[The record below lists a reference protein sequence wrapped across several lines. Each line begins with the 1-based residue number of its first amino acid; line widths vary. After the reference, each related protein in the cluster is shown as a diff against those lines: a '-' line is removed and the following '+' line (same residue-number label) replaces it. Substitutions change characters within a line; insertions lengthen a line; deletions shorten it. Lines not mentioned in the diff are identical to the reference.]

1 MVGQAQAA
9 QMVCRF
15 SEGDASMGD
24 LLGGKGS
31 NLCEMTRLGLPVPP
45 GFVITTQVCRDY
57 LAGDYTLPDGLAG
70 TIRERIAELEQAIG
84 HEFGSSTNPLLV
96 SVRSGARISM
106 PGMMDTILN
115 LGIND
120 KIVEGLG
127 AMMGDRRPAWDAY
140 RRFIQIYAEVVQEV
154 AAEPFEEC
162 LAEHKARAGVE
173 LDYELSAVQLQAVTR
188 DFKAMARESAGSAPP
203 EDPWEQ
209 LMGAVDAVFRS
220 WNNPRAIVYR
230 NQYGIDHDMGTA
242 VTIMGMVY
250 GNLGPTSGTGV
261 LFTRNP
267 SNGQREMYG
276 EFLSNAQGEDVVAG
290 VRTPEPLASLAKV
303 MPERSEELLT
313 LAGDL
318 ERHYRDVQDVEF
330 TIEQGRLYL
339 LQTRNAK
346 RTPLSSVKT
355 AVDMVHEGMID
366 REQALQRVDPEEITQ
381 LLVPQFASDLSEEEL
396 RERLL
401 ATGAGASPGAAS
413 GRVCFDADTAV
424 DLARRGERVLL
435 VRPETKPDD
444 IHGIIAAAGV
454 VTSRG
459 GVTSHA
465 AVVTRGL
472 GKPCIVGCESLQ
484 VDLELLEMSGNGQT
498 VKAGERVSIDGTLGN
513 VYSGELATVNPRLE
527 DLPEASELL
536 SWADEARRLGVMAN
550 ADTPADARQA
560 IVMGAEGIGL
570 CRTEHM
576 FLDPNRLPAVRQML
590 LNSEAA
596 EEWRREQEALDSR
609 FRGNDELAGRRVD
622 PLANPFMNPEAAD
635 IPAEVVDFY
644 QALERVKLLQ
654 TNDFR
659 GILRAMSRRPV
670 IIRLLDA
677 PLHEFLPPYD
687 ELLTELATLRAQHE
701 MGGGRPHPDHLP
713 EGERILA
720 EKEAFLHQV
729 DSLRE
734 SNPMLGH
741 RGCRLGLSFPEIYR
755 MQVEAII
762 TAGAQLVSEGIE
774 VHPEVMVPLTVDVEE
789 MRRLRA
795 DLTRVASEVQERMGV
810 EVHYKFGT
818 MVETPRAALTAGA
831 VAEESEFFSFGTNDL
846 TQMTYGFSRD
856 DAEGKFLRS
865 YVNEGVLPADPF
877 QSIDRDGVGE
887 LVRLAVQAGRRVR
900 PELEIGICGE
910 HGGDPASVAFC
921 HEAGLDYVSCSPFR
935 VPVARLAAAQAALE
949 G

>member
-1 MVGQAQAA
+1 MVVQAQTA
-9 QMVCRF
+9 QMVYRF
-15 SEGDASMGD
+15 SEGDASMAE

-57 LAGDYTLPDGLAG
+57 LAGDYTLPEGLAA
-70 TIRERIAELEQAIG
+70 TVRERITELEESIG
-84 HEFGSSTNPLLV
+84 HEFGSTTNPLLV

-120 KIVEGLG
+120 DIVEGLG
-127 AMMGDRRPAWDAY
+127 EMMGDRRPAWDAY

-154 AAEPFEEC
+154 APEPFEEC
-162 LAEHKARAGVE
+162 LAEHKARAGVV
-173 LDYELSAVQLQAVTR
+173 LDYQLTEDQLQAVTR
-188 DFKAMARESAGSAPP
+188 DFKAIAREHAGAPP
-203 EDPWEQ
+203 PDDPWEQ
-209 LMGAVDAVFRS
+209 LFGAVEAVFRS
-220 WNNPRAIVYR
+220 WNNPRATVYR
-230 NQYGIDHDMGTA
+230 NQYGIDHNMGTA

-261 LFTRNP
+261 LFTRDP
-267 SNGQREMYG
+267 STGRREVYG
-276 EFLSNAQGEDVVAG
+276 EFLTNAQGEDVVAG
-290 VRTPEPLASLAKV
+290 VRTPEPLSALANA
-303 MPERSEELLT
+303 MPERSEELLS
-313 LAGDL
+313 LASNL

-330 TIEQGRLYL
+330 TIEEGHLYL

-366 REQALQRVDPEEITQ
+366 REQALKRVDPEEITQ
-381 LLVPQFASDLSEEEL
+381 LLVPQFAANLAEEKLE
-396 RERLL
+396 ERLL
-401 ATGAGASPGAAS
+401 TTGAGASPGAAS
-413 GRVCFDADTAV
+413 GRVCFDADVAE
-424 DLARRGERVLL
+424 DLARRGEQVIL

-444 IHGIIAAAGV
+444 IHGIIASSGV

-472 GKPCIVGCESLQ
+472 GKPCIVGCEGMQ
-484 VDLELLEMSGNGQT
+484 VDLELREMSGNGLT
-498 VKAGERVSIDGTLGN
+498 LREGDRVSIDGALGR
-513 VYSGELATVNPRLE
+513 VYTGELATVNPRLE
-527 DLPEASELL
+527 DLPEARELL
-536 SWADEARRLGVMAN
+536 GWADETRRLGVMAN

-560 IVMGAEGIGL
+560 ILMGAEGIGL

-596 EEWRREQEALDSR
+596 EEWRRKHE
-609 FRGNDELAGRRVD
+609 GCTID
-622 PLANPFMNPEAAD
+622 PLANPFMNPEVSD
-635 IPAEVVDFY
+635 IPTAVVDFY
-644 QALERVKLLQ
+644 QALERVKRLQ
-654 TNDFR
+654 TDDFR
-659 GILRAMSRRPV
+659 GILRVMSRKPV

-687 ELLTELATLRAQHE
+687 ELLIELATLRAT
-701 MGGGRPHPDHLP
+701 GADADLVS
-713 EGERILA
+713 
-720 EKEAFLHQV
+720 EKEAFLHRV

-734 SNPMLGH
+734 TNPMLGH

-762 TAGAQLVSEGIE
+762 TAGGQLVSEGIE
-774 VHPEVMVPLTVDVEE
+774 VHPEIMIPLTVDVEE
-789 MRRLRA
+789 MRRLRT
-795 DLTRVASEVQERMGV
+795 DLTRVAAEVQQRMDV
-810 EVHYKFGT
+810 EVPYKFGT

-856 DAEGKFLRS
+856 DAEGKFLRN
-865 YVNEGVLPADPF
+865 YINEGVLPVDPF
-877 QSIDRDGVGE
+877 ESIDRDGVGE
-887 LVRLAVQAGRRVR
+887 LVRLAVKAGRKVR
-900 PELEIGICGE
+900 PDLEIGICGE
-910 HGGDPASVAFC
+910 HGGDPKSVAFC
-921 HEAGLDYVSCSPFR
+921 HEAELDYVSCSPFR
-935 VPVARLAAAQAALE
+935 VPVARLAAAQAALQDS
-949 G
+949 

>member
-1 MVGQAQAA
+1 MVVQAQAA
-9 QMVCRF
+9 QMVYRF

-57 LAGDYTLPDGLAG
+57 LAGDYTLPEGLAG
-70 TIRERIAELEQAIG
+70 TIRERIAELEQSIG
-84 HEFGSSTNPLLV
+84 HLFGSPANPLLV

-120 KIVEGLG
+120 DIVEGLG
-127 AMMGDRRPAWDAY
+127 TMMGDRRPAWDAY

-154 AAEPFEEC
+154 PPEPFEEC
-162 LAEHKARAGVE
+162 LSAHKERAGVQ
-173 LDYELSAVQLQAVTR
+173 LDYELTAEQLQAVTR
-188 DFKAMARESAGSAPP
+188 EFKDIARQHAGSAPP
-203 EDPWEQ
+203 DDPWEQ
-209 LMGAVDAVFRS
+209 LFGAVEAVFRS

-230 NQYGIDHDMGTA
+230 NHNGIDHDMGTA

-261 LFTRNP
+261 LFTRDP
-267 SNGQREMYG
+267 STGRREVYG

-290 VRTPEPLASLAKV
+290 VRTPEPLSALAKA
-303 MPERSEELLT
+303 MPERSEELLG
-313 LAGDL
+313 LASNL
-318 ERHYRDVQDVEF
+318 EKHYRDVQDVEF

-346 RTPLSSVKT
+346 RTPLSAVRT
-355 AVDMVHEGMID
+355 AVDMVREGMID
-366 REQALQRVDPEEITQ
+366 REQALKRVDPEEITQ
-381 LLVPQFASDLSEEEL
+381 LLVPQFAADLSPEEL
-396 RERLL
+396 GERLL
-401 ATGAGASPGAAS
+401 TTGAGASPGAAS
-413 GRVCFDADTAV
+413 GRVCFDADVAE
-424 DLARRGERVLL
+424 DLARRGEQVIL

-444 IHGIIAAAGV
+444 IHGIIASAGV

-472 GKPCIVGCESLQ
+472 GKPCIVGCEGML
-484 VDLELLEMSGNGQT
+484 VDVELKEMTGNGHL
-498 VKAGERVSIDGTLGN
+498 VKEGDRVSMDGTLGQ
-513 VYSGELATVNPRLE
+513 VYVGELATVNPRLE

-536 SWADEARRLGVMAN
+536 GWADETRRLGVMAN

-596 EEWRREQEALDSR
+596 EEWRREHEGSHI
-609 FRGNDELAGRRVD
+609 D
-622 PLANPFMNPEAAD
+622 PLANPFMNPEVAD
-635 IPAEVVDFY
+635 IPAAVVDFY
-644 QALERVKLLQ
+644 QALDRVKLLQ

-659 GILRAMSRRPV
+659 GILRVMSRRPV

-687 ELLTELATLRAQHE
+687 ELLTELATLRAS
-701 MGGGRPHPDHLP
+701 GADRDVV
-713 EGERILA
+713 A
-720 EKEAFLHQV
+720 EKEAFLQRV

-734 SNPMLGH
+734 TNPMLGH
-741 RGCRLGLSFPEIYR
+741 RGCRLGLSFPAIYR

-762 TAGAQLVSEGIE
+762 TAGAQLVSEGLE
-774 VHPEVMVPLTVDVEE
+774 VHPEIMIPLTVDVEE

-795 DLTRVASEVQERMGV
+795 DLTRVAAEVQERLGT

-856 DAEGKFLRS
+856 DAEGKFLRN
-865 YVNEGVLPADPF
+865 YINEGVLPVDPF
-877 QSIDRDGVGE
+877 ESIDRDGVGE

-900 PELEIGICGE
+900 PDLEIGICGE
-910 HGGDPASVAFC
+910 HGGDPSSVAFC

-935 VPVARLAAAQAALE
+935 VPVARLAAAQAALNDS
-949 G
+949 

>member
-1 MVGQAQAA
+1 MVY
-9 QMVCRF
+9 RF

-57 LAGDYTLPDGLAG
+57 LAGGYTLPEGLAG
-70 TIRERIAELEQAIG
+70 TIRERIAELEESIG
-84 HEFGSSTNPLLV
+84 HRFGSSANPLLV

-120 KIVEGLG
+120 EIVEGLG

-154 AAEPFEEC
+154 APESFEEC
-162 LAEHKARAGVE
+162 LAGHKASAGVE
-173 LDYELSAVQLQAVTR
+173 LDYQLSAAQLQAVVR
-188 DFKAMARESAGSAPP
+188 DFKDIARESAGAPP
-203 EDPWEQ
+203 DDPWEQ
-209 LMGAVDAVFRS
+209 LFGAVEAVLRS

-267 SNGQREMYG
+267 SNGRREMYG

-290 VRTPEPLASLAKV
+290 VRTPEPLSALAGA
-303 MPERSEELLT
+303 MPERSEELLR
-313 LAGDL
+313 LASNL
-318 ERHYRDVQDVEF
+318 EKHYRDVQDVEF

-346 RTPLSSVKT
+346 RTPLSAVKT
-355 AVDMVHEGMID
+355 AVDMVREGMID
-366 REQALQRVDPEEITQ
+366 REQALKRVDPEEIMQ
-381 LLVPQFASDLSEEEL
+381 LLVPQFAADLSQDAL
-396 RERLL
+396 AERLL
-401 ATGAGASPGAAS
+401 TTGAGASPGAAS
-413 GRVCFDADTAV
+413 GRVCFDADIAE
-424 DLARRGERVLL
+424 DLVRRGEQVIL

-472 GKPCIVGCESLQ
+472 GKPCIVGCEGMQ
-484 VDLELLEMSGNGQT
+484 VDLELKEMSGNGHT
-498 VKAGERVSIDGTLGN
+498 LREGDRVSMDGTLGQ
-513 VYSGELATVNPRLE
+513 VYVGELSTVNPSLE
-527 DLPEASELL
+527 DLPEANVLL
-536 SWADEARRLGVMAN
+536 GWADDTRRLGVMAN

-596 EEWRREQEALDSR
+596 EEWRREHEDHHI
-609 FRGNDELAGRRVD
+609 D
-622 PLANPFMNPEAAD
+622 PLANPFMNPDVAD
-635 IPAEVVDFY
+635 IPSAVIQFY
-644 QALERVKLLQ
+644 QALDRVKLLQ

-659 GILRAMSRRPV
+659 GILRVMSRKPV

-677 PLHEFLPPYD
+677 PLHEFLPPYE
-687 ELLTELATLRAQHE
+687 ELLIELATLRAT
-701 MGGGRPHPDHLP
+701 GAPADT
-713 EGERILA
+713 LA
-720 EKEAFLHQV
+720 EKEAFLQRV

-734 SNPMLGH
+734 TNPMLGH
-741 RGCRLGLSFPEIYR
+741 RGCRLGLSFPAIYR

-762 TAGAQLVSEGIE
+762 TAGAQLVSEGLE
-774 VHPEVMVPLTVDVEE
+774 VHPEIMVPLTVDVEE

-795 DLTRVASEVQERMGV
+795 DLTRVAAEVQERLGV
-810 EVHYKFGT
+810 EVRYKFGT

-856 DAEGKFLRS
+856 DAEGKFLRN
-865 YVNEGVLPADPF
+865 YINEGVLPADPF
-877 QSIDRDGVGE
+877 ASIDRDGVGE
-887 LVRLAVQAGRRVR
+887 LVRIAVQAGRKVR
-900 PELEIGICGE
+900 PDLEIGICGE
-910 HGGDPASVAFC
+910 HGGDPKSVAFC
-921 HEAGLDYVSCSPFR
+921 HEVGLDYVSCSPFR
-935 VPVARLAAAQAALE
+935 VPVARLAAAQAALSD
-949 G
+949 

>member
-1 MVGQAQAA
+1 MVVEARTA
-9 QMVCRF
+9 QMVYRF

-57 LAGDYTLPDGLAG
+57 LAGDYTLPEGLAS
-70 TIRERIAELEQAIG
+70 TVRERIGELEKAIG
-84 HEFGSSTNPLLV
+84 HDFGSATNPLLV

-120 KIVEGLG
+120 DIVEGLG
-127 AMMGDRRPAWDAY
+127 AMMGSRRPAWDAY
-140 RRFIQIYAEVVQEV
+140 RRFVQIYAEVVQEV
-154 AAEPFEEC
+154 APEPFEEC
-162 LAEHKARAGVE
+162 LAEHKARAGVT
-173 LDYELSAVQLQAVTR
+173 LDYELTAEQLQAVTA
-188 DFKAMARESAGSAPP
+188 DFKEIARESAGSSPP
-203 EDPWEQ
+203 DDPWEQ
-209 LMGAVDAVFRS
+209 LMGAVEAVFRS
-220 WNNPRAIVYR
+220 WNNPRATVYR

-261 LFTRNP
+261 LFTRDP
-267 SNGQREMYG
+267 STGRREVYG
-276 EFLSNAQGEDVVAG
+276 EFLTNAQGEDVVAG
-290 VRTPEPLASLAKV
+290 VRTPEPLSALAGV
-303 MPERSEELLT
+303 MPERSKELLT
-313 LAGDL
+313 LASNL
-318 ERHYRDVQDVEF
+318 EKHYRDVQDVEF
-330 TIEQGRLYL
+330 TIEQDRLYL

-346 RTPLSSVKT
+346 RTPLSAVKT
-355 AVDMVHEGMID
+355 AVDMVREGMIS
-366 REQALQRVDPEEITQ
+366 REEALRRVDPEEITQ
-381 LLVPQFASDLSEEEL
+381 LLVPQFAADLSPEEL
-396 RERLL
+396 DERLL

-413 GRVCFDADTAV
+413 GRVCFDADVAE
-424 DLARRGERVLL
+424 DLARRGEQVIL

-444 IHGIIAAAGV
+444 IHGIIASAGV

-472 GKPCIVGCESLQ
+472 GKPCIVGCEGMQ
-484 VDLELLEMSGNGQT
+484 VDMELKEMSGNGLT
-498 VKAGERVSIDGTLGN
+498 LRDGDRVSMDGALGR
-513 VYSGELATVNPRLE
+513 VYTGELATVNPRLE
-527 DLPEASELL
+527 DLPEARELL
-536 SWADEARRLGVMAN
+536 GWADATRRLGVMAN

-560 IVMGAEGIGL
+560 LVMGAEGIGL

-576 FLDPNRLPAVRQML
+576 FLDPIRLPAVRQML

-596 EEWRREQEALDSR
+596 EEWRRENGDR
-609 FRGNDELAGRRVD
+609 HVD
-622 PLANPFMNPEAAD
+622 PLANPFMNPEVSD

-644 QALERVKLLQ
+644 QALDRVKLLQ

-659 GILRAMSRRPV
+659 GILRVMSRRPV

-687 ELLTELATLRAQHE
+687 ELVVELATLRARHE
-701 MGGGRPHPDHLP
+701 MAGELPHHNSLQEV
-713 EGERILA
+713 EGIIA
-720 EKEAFLHQV
+720 EKEGFLHRV
-729 DSLRE
+729 ESLRE
-734 SNPMLGH
+734 TNPMLGH

-762 TAGAQLVSEGIE
+762 TAGAQLVSEGVE
-774 VHPEVMVPLTVDVEE
+774 VHPEIMIPLTVDVEE

-795 DLTRVASEVQERMGV
+795 DLTRVAAEVQERMGV

-818 MVETPRAALTAGA
+818 MVETPRAALTAGP

-856 DAEGKFLRS
+856 DAEGKFLRN
-865 YVNEGVLPADPF
+865 YINEGVLPTDPF
-877 QSIDRDGVGE
+877 ASIDRDGVGE
-887 LVRLAVQAGRRVR
+887 LVRMAVKAGRRVR
-900 PELEIGICGE
+900 PDLEIGICGE

-921 HEAGLDYVSCSPFR
+921 HEAELDYVSCSPFR
-935 VPVARLAAAQAALE
+935 VPVARLAAAQAAL
-949 G
+949 GDG

>member
-1 MVGQAQAA
+1 MVGQDQAT
-9 QMVCRF
+9 QMVYRF

-57 LAGDYTLPDGLAG
+57 LAGDYTLPEGLAN
-70 TIRERIAELEQAIG
+70 TIRERIAELERSIG
-84 HEFGSSTNPLLV
+84 HEFGSTSNPLLV

-120 KIVEGLG
+120 DIVEGLG

-154 AAEPFEEC
+154 APEPFEEC
-162 LAEHKARAGVE
+162 LAGHKAQAGVT
-173 LDYELSAVQLQAVTR
+173 LDYELTAEQLQAVTR
-188 DFKAMARESAGSAPP
+188 DFKEIAREAAGAAPP
-203 EDPWEQ
+203 DDPWQQ
-209 LMGAVDAVFRS
+209 LFGAVEAVFRS
-220 WNNPRAIVYR
+220 WNNPRATVYR

-261 LFTRNP
+261 LFTRDP
-267 SNGQREMYG
+267 STGKREVYG

-290 VRTPEPLASLAKV
+290 VRTPEPLSALAKT
-303 MPERSEELLT
+303 MPERSEELLG
-313 LAGDL
+313 LASNL
-318 ERHYRDVQDVEF
+318 EKHYRDVQDVEF

-346 RTPLSSVKT
+346 RTPLSAVKT
-355 AVDMVHEGMID
+355 AVDMVREGMID
-366 REQALQRVDPEEITQ
+366 RKQALKRVDPEEITQ
-381 LLVPQFASDLSEEEL
+381 LLVPQFAADMSAEEL
-396 RERLL
+396 KGRLL

-413 GRVCFDADTAV
+413 GRVCFDADVAE
-424 DLARRGERVLL
+424 DLARRGERVIL

-444 IHGIIAAAGV
+444 IHGIIASAGV

-472 GKPCIVGCESLQ
+472 GKPCIVGCENLH
-484 VDLELLEMSGNGQT
+484 VDLELQEMRGNGLTLKEGDQ
-498 VKAGERVSIDGTLGN
+498 VSMDGALGRVYT
-513 VYSGELATVNPRLE
+513 GELATVNPRLE
-527 DLPEASELL
+527 DLPEARELL
-536 SWADEARRLGVMAN
+536 GWADETRRLGVMAN

-560 IVMGAEGIGL
+560 LVMGAEGIGL

-576 FLDPNRLPAVRQML
+576 FLDPSRLPVVRQML

-596 EEWRREQEALDSR
+596 EEWRREHE
-609 FRGNDELAGRRVD
+609 GTHVD
-622 PLANPFMNPEAAD
+622 PLANPFMNPEVSA
-635 IPAEVVDFY
+635 IPSEVVDFY
-644 QALERVKLLQ
+644 HALDRVKRLQ

-659 GILRAMSRRPV
+659 GILRAMSRKPV

-687 ELLTELATLRAQHE
+687 ELLTELATLRAT
-701 MGGGRPHPDHLP
+701 GAD
-713 EGERILA
+713 GEVIG
-720 EKEAFLHQV
+720 EKETFLQRV
-729 DSLRE
+729 ESLRE
-734 SNPMLGH
+734 TNPMLGH

-762 TAGAQLVSEGIE
+762 TAGGHLVSEGVE
-774 VHPEVMVPLTVDVEE
+774 VHPEIMIPLTVDVEE

-795 DLTRVASEVQERMGV
+795 DLTRVAAEVQERMGV

-856 DAEGKFLRS
+856 DAEGKFLRN
-865 YVNEGVLPADPF
+865 YINEGVLPVDPF
-877 QSIDRDGVGE
+877 ESIDRDGVGE
-887 LVRLAVQAGRRVR
+887 LVRMAVKAGRKVR
-900 PELEIGICGE
+900 PDLEIGICGE
-910 HGGDPASVAFC
+910 HGGDPKSVAFC
-921 HEAGLDYVSCSPFR
+921 HEADLNYVSCSPFR
-935 VPVARLAAAQAALE
+935 VPVARLAAAQAALND
-949 G
+949 

>member
-1 MVGQAQAA
+1 MVVQAQATKLIY
-9 QMVCRF
+9 RF
-15 SEGDASMGD
+15 SEGDASMAE

-57 LAGDYTLPDGLAG
+57 LAGDYTLPEGLAD
-70 TIRERIAELEQAIG
+70 TVRERISELEESIG
-84 HEFGSSTNPLLV
+84 HEFGSTANPLLV

-120 KIVEGLG
+120 EIVEGLG

-140 RRFIQIYAEVVQEV
+140 RRFIQIYAEVVQDV
-154 AAEPFEEC
+154 PPEPFEAC
-162 LAEHKARAGVE
+162 LAEHKARAGVD
-173 LDYELSAVQLQAVTR
+173 LDYELSAERLQAATS
-188 DFKAMARESAGSAPP
+188 DFKEIAREYAGTPP
-203 EDPWEQ
+203 PDAPWEQ
-209 LMGAVDAVFRS
+209 LFGALEAVFRS

-261 LFTRNP
+261 LFTRDP
-267 SNGQREMYG
+267 STGRREVYG
-276 EFLSNAQGEDVVAG
+276 EFLTNAQGEDVVAG
-290 VRTPEPLASLAKV
+290 VRTPEPLSALAGV
-303 MPERSEELLT
+303 MPERSEELLR
-313 LAGDL
+313 LASSL
-318 ERHYRDVQDVEF
+318 EEHYRDMQDVEF

-346 RTPLSSVKT
+346 RTPLSAVKT

-366 REQALQRVDPEEITQ
+366 REQALNRVNPEEITQ
-381 LLVPQFASDLSEEEL
+381 LLVPQFAADLSEEGLED
-396 RERLL
+396 RLL

-413 GRVCFDADTAV
+413 GRVCFDADVAE
-424 DLARRGERVLL
+424 DLARRGEQVIL

-472 GKPCIVGCESLQ
+472 GKPCIVGCEGMQ
-484 VDLELLEMSGNGQT
+484 VDLELREMSGNGRT
-498 VKAGERVSIDGTLGN
+498 LREGDRVSMDGALGR
-513 VYSGELATVNPRLE
+513 VYTGELATVNPRLE
-527 DLPEASELL
+527 DLPEARELL
-536 SWADEARRLGVMAN
+536 GWADETRRLGVMAN

-596 EEWRREQEALDSR
+596 EEWRREHEGSHI
-609 FRGNDELAGRRVD
+609 D
-622 PLANPFMNPEAAD
+622 PLANPFMNPEVSD
-635 IPAEVVDFY
+635 IPSEVVDFY
-644 QALERVKLLQ
+644 QALDRVKLLQ

-659 GILRAMSRRPV
+659 GILRVMSRKPV
-670 IIRLLDA
+670 IVRLLDA
-677 PLHEFLPPYD
+677 PLHEFLPPFE
-687 ELLTELATLRAQHE
+687 ELLTELATLRAT
-701 MGGGRPHPDHLP
+701 GADAGV
-713 EGERILA
+713 LA
-720 EKEAFLHQV
+720 EKEAFLQRV
-729 DSLRE
+729 GSLRE
-734 SNPMLGH
+734 TNPMLGH
-741 RGCRLGLSFPEIYR
+741 RGCRLGLSFPAIYR

-762 TAGAQLVSEGIE
+762 TAGAQLLLEGIE
-774 VHPEVMVPLTVDVEE
+774 VHPEIMVPLTVDVEE

-795 DLTRVASEVQERMGV
+795 DLTRVAAEVQERVGV
-810 EVHYKFGT
+810 EVKYKFGT

-856 DAEGKFLRS
+856 DAEGKFLRN
-865 YVNEGVLPADPF
+865 YINEGVLPADPF
-877 QSIDRDGVGE
+877 ESIDRDGVGE
-887 LVRLAVQAGRRVR
+887 LVRLAVKAGRKVR
-900 PELEIGICGE
+900 PDLEIGICGE
-910 HGGDPASVAFC
+910 HGGDPKSVAFC

-935 VPVARLAAAQAALE
+935 VPVARLAAAQAALQDS
-949 G
+949 

>member
-1 MVGQAQAA
+1 MVY
-9 QMVCRF
+9 RF

-31 NLCEMTRLGLPVPP
+31 NLCEMTRMGLPVPP

-57 LAGDYTLPDGLAG
+57 LAGDYTLPEGLAA
-70 TIRERIAELEQAIG
+70 TVRERIAELEQSIG
-84 HEFGSSTNPLLV
+84 HEFGSKANPLLV

-120 KIVEGLG
+120 EIVEGLG

-154 AAEPFEEC
+154 APEPFEEC
-162 LAEHKARAGVE
+162 LTEHKARTGVE
-173 LDYELSAVQLQAVTR
+173 LDYELTAERLQTVTA
-188 DFKAMARESAGSAPP
+188 DFKEIARQSAGAAPP
-203 EDPWEQ
+203 DDPWEQ
-209 LMGAVDAVFRS
+209 LFGAVEAVFRS

-267 SNGQREMYG
+267 SNGKREVYG

-290 VRTPEPLASLAKV
+290 VRTPEPLSALAGV

-313 LAGDL
+313 LADNL
-318 ERHYRDVQDVEF
+318 EQHYRDVQDVEF

-346 RTPLSSVKT
+346 RTPLSAVKT
-355 AVDMVHEGMID
+355 AVDMVREGMID
-366 REQALQRVDPEEITQ
+366 REQALKRVDPEEITQ
-381 LLVPQFASDLSEEEL
+381 LLVPQFASDLSREEL
-396 RERLL
+396 DGRLV

-413 GRVCFDADTAV
+413 GRVCFDADVAE
-424 DLARRGERVLL
+424 DLARRGEQVIL

-472 GKPCIVGCESLQ
+472 GKPCIVGSEGMQ
-484 VDLELLEMSGNGQT
+484 VDLELKEMSGNGHT
-498 VKAGERVSIDGTLGN
+498 IKEGDRVSMDGTLGQ
-513 VYSGELATVNPRLE
+513 VYVGELATVNPRLE
-527 DLPEASELL
+527 DLPEANVLL
-536 SWADEARRLGVMAN
+536 GWADEARRLGVMAN

-560 IVMGAEGIGL
+560 LAMGAGGIGL

-596 EEWRREQEALDSR
+596 EEWRREHGD
-609 FRGNDELAGRRVD
+609 GHID
-622 PLANPFMNPEAAD
+622 PLSNPFMNPEVSD
-635 IPAEVVDFY
+635 IPAAVVDFY
-644 QALERVKLLQ
+644 QALDRVKRLQ
-654 TNDFR
+654 INDFR
-659 GILRAMSRRPV
+659 GILRVMSRRPV

-687 ELLTELATLRAQHE
+687 ELLVELATLRATGTDAE
-701 MGGGRPHPDHLP
+701 T
-713 EGERILA
+713 LA
-720 EKEAFLHQV
+720 EKEGFLQRV

-741 RGCRLGLSFPEIYR
+741 RGCRLGLSFPDIYR

-762 TAGAQLVSEGIE
+762 TAGAQLVAEGVE
-774 VHPEVMVPLTVDVEE
+774 VHPEIMIPLTVDVEE

-795 DLTRVASEVQERMGV
+795 DLTRVAAEVQERMGV

-856 DAEGKFLRS
+856 DAEGKFLRN
-865 YVNEGVLPADPF
+865 YINEGVLPVDPF
-877 QSIDRDGVGE
+877 ESIDRDGVGE
-887 LVRLAVQAGRRVR
+887 LVRLAVNAGRKVR
-900 PELEIGICGE
+900 PDLEIGICGE

-935 VPVARLAAAQAALE
+935 VPVARLAAAQAAL
-949 G
+949 GDG

>member
-1 MVGQAQAA
+1 MVGQAQAT
-9 QMVCRF
+9 QMVYRF
-15 SEGDASMGD
+15 SEGDASMAE

-45 GFVITTQVCRDY
+45 GFVITTQVCRGY
-57 LAGDYTLPDGLAG
+57 LAGDYTLPEGLAD
-70 TIRERIAELEQAIG
+70 TVRERISELEESIG
-84 HEFGSSTNPLLV
+84 HEFGSTANPLLV

-120 KIVEGLG
+120 EIVEGLG

-140 RRFIQIYAEVVQEV
+140 RRFIQIYAEVVQDV
-154 AAEPFEEC
+154 PPEPFEAC
-162 LAEHKARAGVE
+162 LAEHKARAGVG
-173 LDYELSAVQLQAVTR
+173 LDYELSAERLQAVTS
-188 DFKAMARESAGSAPP
+188 DFKEIAREYAGAPP
-203 EDPWEQ
+203 PDAPWEQ
-209 LMGAVDAVFRS
+209 LFGALEAVFRS
-220 WNNPRAIVYR
+220 WHNPRAIVYR

-261 LFTRNP
+261 LFTRDP
-267 SNGQREMYG
+267 STGRREVYG
-276 EFLSNAQGEDVVAG
+276 EFLTNAQGEDVVAG
-290 VRTPEPLASLAKV
+290 VRTPEPLSALAGV
-303 MPERSEELLT
+303 MPERSEELLQ
-313 LAGDL
+313 LASSL
-318 ERHYRDVQDVEF
+318 EEHYRDMQDVEF

-346 RTPLSSVKT
+346 RTPLSAVKT

-366 REQALQRVDPEEITQ
+366 REQALRRVDPEEITQ
-381 LLVPQFASDLSEEEL
+381 LLVPQFAADLSEEGLED
-396 RERLL
+396 RLL

-413 GRVCFDADTAV
+413 GRVCFDADVAE
-424 DLARRGERVLL
+424 DLARRGEQVIL

-472 GKPCIVGCESLQ
+472 GKPCIVGCEGMQ
-484 VDLELLEMSGNGQT
+484 VDLELREMSGNGHT
-498 VKAGERVSIDGTLGN
+498 LREGDRVSMDGVLGR
-513 VYSGELATVNPRLE
+513 VYTGDLATVNPRLQ
-527 DLPEASELL
+527 DLPEARELL
-536 SWADEARRLGVMAN
+536 GWADETRRLGVMAN
-550 ADTPADARQA
+550 ADTPADARQS

-596 EEWRREQEALDSR
+596 EEWRREHEGSHI
-609 FRGNDELAGRRVD
+609 D
-622 PLANPFMNPEAAD
+622 PLANPFMNPEVSD
-635 IPAEVVDFY
+635 IPSEVVDFY
-644 QALERVKLLQ
+644 QALDRVKLLQ

-659 GILRAMSRRPV
+659 GILRVMSRKPV
-670 IIRLLDA
+670 IVRLLDA
-677 PLHEFLPPYD
+677 PLHEFLPPFE
-687 ELLTELATLRAQHE
+687 ELLTELATLRAT
-701 MGGGRPHPDHLP
+701 GADAGV
-713 EGERILA
+713 LA
-720 EKEAFLHQV
+720 EKEAFLQRV
-729 DSLRE
+729 GLLRE
-734 SNPMLGH
+734 TNPMLGH
-741 RGCRLGLSFPEIYR
+741 RGCRLGLSFPAIYR

-762 TAGAQLVSEGIE
+762 TAAAQLVSEGLE
-774 VHPEVMVPLTVDVEE
+774 VHPEIMVPLTVDVEE

-795 DLTRVASEVQERMGV
+795 DLTRVAAEVQERVGV
-810 EVHYKFGT
+810 EVKYKFGT

-856 DAEGKFLRS
+856 DAEGKFLRN
-865 YVNEGVLPADPF
+865 YINEGVLPADPF
-877 QSIDRDGVGE
+877 ESIDRDGVGE
-887 LVRLAVQAGRRVR
+887 LVRLAVKAGRKVR
-900 PELEIGICGE
+900 PDLEIGICGE
-910 HGGDPASVAFC
+910 HGGDPKSVAFC

-935 VPVARLAAAQAALE
+935 VPVARLAAAQAALQDS
-949 G
+949 

>member
-1 MVGQAQAA
+1 MVVQAQAA
-9 QMVCRF
+9 QMVYRF

-31 NLCEMTRLGLPVPP
+31 NLCEMTRMGLPVPP

-57 LAGDYTLPDGLAG
+57 LAGDYTLPEGLAA
-70 TIRERIAELEQAIG
+70 TVRERVGELEEAIG
-84 HEFGSSTNPLLV
+84 HEFGSATNPLLV

-120 KIVEGLG
+120 EIVEGLG
-127 AMMGDRRPAWDAY
+127 AMMGDGRPAWDAY
-140 RRFIQIYAEVVQEV
+140 RRFVQIYAEVVQEV
-154 AAEPFEEC
+154 APEPFEEC

-173 LDYELSAVQLQAVTR
+173 LDYELTAGQLQAVTR
-188 DFKAMARESAGSAPP
+188 DFKEIARESAGAAPP
-203 EDPWEQ
+203 DDPWEQ
-209 LMGAVDAVFRS
+209 LFGAVEAVFRS
-220 WNNPRAIVYR
+220 WNNPRATVYR

-267 SNGQREMYG
+267 SNGKREVYG

-290 VRTPEPLASLAKV
+290 VRTPEPLSALAGV
-303 MPERSEELLT
+303 MPERSEELLR
-313 LAGDL
+313 LAANL
-318 ERHYRDVQDVEF
+318 ETHYRDVQDVEF

-355 AVDMVHEGMID
+355 AVDMVREGMID
-366 REQALQRVDPEEITQ
+366 REQALKRVDPEEITQ
-381 LLVPQFASDLSEEEL
+381 LLVPQFAADLSPEEL
-396 RERLL
+396 AERLL

-413 GRVCFDADTAV
+413 GRVCFDADVAE
-424 DLARRGERVLL
+424 DLARRGEQVIL

-444 IHGIIAAAGV
+444 IHGIIASAGV

-472 GKPCIVGCESLQ
+472 GKPCIVGCEGMQ
-484 VDLELLEMSGNGQT
+484 VDLELKEMNGNGLT
-498 VKAGERVSIDGTLGN
+498 LREGDRVSMDGTLGQ
-513 VYSGELATVNPRLE
+513 VYVGELATVNPRLE
-527 DLPEASELL
+527 DLPEANVLL
-536 SWADEARRLGVMAN
+536 RWADEARRLGVMAN

-560 IVMGAEGIGL
+560 LVMGAEGIGL

-596 EEWRREQEALDSR
+596 EEWRREHEGSR
-609 FRGNDELAGRRVD
+609 ID
-622 PLANPFMNPEAAD
+622 PLANPFMNPEVSD
-635 IPAEVVDFY
+635 IPSAVVDFY
-644 QALERVKLLQ
+644 QALERVKRLQ
-654 TNDFR
+654 TSDFR
-659 GILRAMSRRPV
+659 GILRAMSRKPV

-687 ELLTELATLRAQHE
+687 ELLAELATLRAT
-701 MGGGRPHPDHLP
+701 GAD
-713 EGERILA
+713 GEVTG
-720 EKEAFLHQV
+720 EKEAFLQRV
-729 DSLRE
+729 ESLRE
-734 SNPMLGH
+734 TNPMLGH

-755 MQVEAII
+755 MQVEAIV
-762 TAGAQLVSEGIE
+762 TAGGQLVAEGVE
-774 VHPEVMVPLTVDVEE
+774 VHPEIMIPLTVDVEE

-795 DLTRVASEVQERMGV
+795 DLTRVADEVQERMGV
-810 EVHYKFGT
+810 EVRYKFGT

-865 YVNEGVLPADPF
+865 YVNEGVLPVDPF
-877 QSIDRDGVGE
+877 ESIDRDGVGE
-887 LVRLAVQAGRRVR
+887 LVRLAVNAGRKVR
-900 PELEIGICGE
+900 PGPGNRHLRRAR
-910 HGGDPASVAFC
+910 GGPGQRGLLPRGG
-921 HEAGLDYVSCSPFR
+921 AGL
-935 VPVARLAAAQAALE
+935 RLAARPS
-949 G
+949 GCRWRGWRRRRRRCGTVRFC

>member
-1 MVGQAQAA
+1 MVY
-9 QMVCRF
+9 RF

-57 LAGDYTLPDGLAG
+57 LAGDYTLPEGLAR
-70 TIRERIAELEQAIG
+70 TIRERIAELEESIG
-84 HEFGSSTNPLLV
+84 HEFGSASNPLLV

-120 KIVEGLG
+120 EIVEGLG
-127 AMMGDRRPAWDAY
+127 AMMGDQRPAWDAY

-173 LDYELSAVQLQAVTR
+173 LDHELTAEQLQAVTR
-188 DFKAMARESAGSAPP
+188 DFKAIALESAGAAPP
-203 EDPWEQ
+203 DDPWEQ
-209 LMGAVDAVFRS
+209 LFGAVEAVFRS
-220 WNNPRAIVYR
+220 WNNPRATVYR
-230 NQYGIDHDMGTA
+230 NQYGIDHNMGTA

-250 GNLGPTSGTGV
+250 GNLGPSSGTGV
-261 LFTRNP
+261 LFTRDP
-267 SNGQREMYG
+267 STGRREVYG
-276 EFLSNAQGEDVVAG
+276 EFLTNAQGEDVVAG
-290 VRTPEPLASLAKV
+290 VRTPEPLSALARV
-303 MPERSEELLT
+303 MPERSEELLG
-313 LAGDL
+313 LASNL
-318 ERHYRDVQDVEF
+318 EKHYRDVQDVEF

-346 RTPLSSVKT
+346 RTPLSAVKT
-355 AVDMVHEGMID
+355 AVDMVREGMID
-366 REQALQRVDPEEITQ
+366 RVQALKRVDPEEITQ
-381 LLVPQFASDLSEEEL
+381 LLVPQFAADMSTEEL
-396 RERLL
+396 EGRLL

-413 GRVCFDADTAV
+413 GRVCFDADVAE
-424 DLARRGERVLL
+424 DLARRGERVIL

-444 IHGIIAAAGV
+444 IHGIIASAGV

-472 GKPCIVGCESLQ
+472 GKPCIVGCENLH
-484 VDLELLEMSGNGQT
+484 VDLELQEMSGNGLTLKEGDQ
-498 VKAGERVSIDGTLGN
+498 VSMDGALGRVYT
-513 VYSGELATVNPRLE
+513 GELATVNPHLE
-527 DLPEASELL
+527 DLPEARELL
-536 SWADEARRLGVMAN
+536 RWADDTRRLGVMAN

-560 IVMGAEGIGL
+560 LVMGAEGIGL

-576 FLDPNRLPAVRQML
+576 FLDPNRLPVVRQML

-596 EEWRREQEALDSR
+596 EEWRRKHE
-609 FRGNDELAGRRVD
+609 GTNVD
-622 PLANPFMNPEAAD
+622 PLANPFMNPEVSD
-635 IPAEVVDFY
+635 IPSEVVDFY
-644 QALERVKLLQ
+644 HALDRVKRLQ

-659 GILRAMSRRPV
+659 GILRAMSRKPV

-687 ELLTELATLRAQHE
+687 ELLIELATLRAT
-701 MGGGRPHPDHLP
+701 GAD
-713 EGERILA
+713 GEVIG
-720 EKEAFLHQV
+720 EKEAFLQRV
-729 DSLRE
+729 ESLRE
-734 SNPMLGH
+734 TNPMLGH

-755 MQVEAII
+755 MQVTAII
-762 TAGAQLVSEGIE
+762 TAGGQLVLEGVE
-774 VHPEVMVPLTVDVEE
+774 VHPEIMVPLTVDVEE

-795 DLTRVASEVQERMGV
+795 DLTRVAAEVQEQMGV

-856 DAEGKFLRS
+856 DAEGKFLRN
-865 YVNEGVLPADPF
+865 YINEGVLPVDPF
-877 QSIDRDGVGE
+877 ESIDRDGVGE
-887 LVRLAVQAGRRVR
+887 LVRMAVKAGRKVR
-900 PELEIGICGE
+900 PDLEIGICGE
-910 HGGDPASVAFC
+910 HGGDPKSVAFC
-921 HEAGLDYVSCSPFR
+921 HEADLDYVSCSPFR
-935 VPVARLAAAQAALE
+935 VPVARLAAAQAALNDV
-949 G
+949 

>member
-1 MVGQAQAA
+1 MVVQAQAA
-9 QMVCRF
+9 QMVYRF
-15 SEGDASMGD
+15 SEGDASMAD

-57 LAGDYTLPDGLAG
+57 LAGDYTLPEGLAA
-70 TIRERIAELEQAIG
+70 TVRERISELEEAIG
-84 HEFGSSTNPLLV
+84 HEFGSTTNPLLV

-120 KIVEGLG
+120 DIVEGLG
-127 AMMGDRRPAWDAY
+127 TMMGDRRPAWDAY

-154 AAEPFEEC
+154 APEPFEEC

-173 LDYELSAVQLQAVTR
+173 LDYQLTAEQLQAVTR
-188 DFKAMARESAGSAPP
+188 DFKAIAREWAGSAPP
-203 EDPWEQ
+203 DEPWEQ
-209 LMGAVDAVFRS
+209 LFGAVEAVFRS
-220 WNNPRAIVYR
+220 WNNSRAIVYR

-261 LFTRNP
+261 LFTRDP
-267 SNGQREMYG
+267 STGKREVYG

-290 VRTPEPLASLAKV
+290 VRTPEPLSALAKA
-303 MPERSEELLT
+303 MPERSKELLS
-313 LAGDL
+313 LASNL
-318 ERHYRDVQDVEF
+318 EKHYRDVQDVEF

-346 RTPLSSVKT
+346 RTPLSSVRT
-355 AVDMVHEGMID
+355 AVDMVREGMID
-366 REQALQRVDPEEITQ
+366 REQALKRVDPEEITQ
-381 LLVPQFASDLSEEEL
+381 LLVPQFASDMPEDELS
-396 RERLL
+396 ERLL
-401 ATGAGASPGAAS
+401 TTGAGASPGAAS
-413 GRVCFDADTAV
+413 GRVCFDADVAE
-424 DLARRGERVLL
+424 DLARRGETVIL

-444 IHGIIAAAGV
+444 IHGIIASAGV

-472 GKPCIVGCESLQ
+472 GKPCIVGCEGMQ
-484 VDLELLEMSGNGQT
+484 VDLELREMHGNGHT
-498 VKAGERVSIDGTLGN
+498 LGEGDRVSIDGALGN
-513 VYSGELATVNPRLE
+513 VYVGELATVNPRLE

-536 SWADEARRLGVMAN
+536 GWADETRRLGVMAN

-576 FLDPNRLPAVRQML
+576 FLDPSRLPAVRQML
-590 LNSEAA
+590 LNSEVA
-596 EEWRREQEALDSR
+596 EEWRREHE
-609 FRGNDELAGRRVD
+609 GHHVD
-622 PLANPFMNPEAAD
+622 PLANPFMNPEVSD
-635 IPAEVVDFY
+635 IPAAVVDFY
-644 QALERVKLLQ
+644 QALDRVKRLQ

-659 GILRAMSRRPV
+659 GILRVMSRKPV

-687 ELLTELATLRAQHE
+687 ELLTDLATLRATGASHE
-701 MGGGRPHPDHLP
+701 D
-713 EGERILA
+713 LA
-720 EKEAFLHQV
+720 EREEFLNRV

-762 TAGAQLVSEGIE
+762 TAGAQLVAEGVE
-774 VHPEVMVPLTVDVEE
+774 VHPEIMIPLTVDVEE

-795 DLTRVASEVQERMGV
+795 DLTRVAAEVQERMSV
-810 EVHYKFGT
+810 EVPYKFGT

-865 YVNEGVLPADPF
+865 YVNEGVLPVDPF
-877 QSIDRDGVGE
+877 ESIDRHGVGE
-887 LVRLAVQAGRRVR
+887 LVRLAVNAGRKVR
-900 PELEIGICGE
+900 PDLEIGICGE
-910 HGGDPASVAFC
+910 HGGDPRSVAFC
-921 HEAGLDYVSCSPFR
+921 HEAALDYVSCSPFR
-935 VPVARLAAAQAALE
+935 VPVARLAAAQAALQ
-949 G
+949 GASG

>member
-1 MVGQAQAA
+1 MVATTQAT
-9 QMVCRF
+9 QMVYRF

-57 LAGDYTLPDGLAG
+57 LAGGYTLPEGLAD
-70 TIRERIAELEQAIG
+70 TVRERIAELEQSIG
-84 HEFGSSTNPLLV
+84 HEFGSQINPLLV

-115 LGIND
+115 LGVND
-120 KIVEGLG
+120 QIVEGLG

-154 AAEPFEEC
+154 APEPFEEC
-162 LAEHKARAGVE
+162 LAGHKSRAGVE
-173 LDYELSAVQLQAVTR
+173 LDHQLTAEQLQAVAS
-188 DFKAMARESAGSAPP
+188 DFKEIARQRAGSPP
-203 EDPWEQ
+203 PDDPWDQ
-209 LMGAVDAVFRS
+209 LLGAVEAVFRS

-267 SNGQREMYG
+267 SNGRREVYG

-290 VRTPEPLASLAKV
+290 VRTPEPLSALAKAMPDRSQELLSLA
-303 MPERSEELLT
+303 S
-313 LAGDL
+313 DL

-355 AVDMVHEGMID
+355 AVDMVREGMID
-366 REQALQRVDPEEITQ
+366 RRQALQRVDPEEITQ
-381 LLVPQFASDLSEEEL
+381 LLVPQFTADLSPKEL
-396 RERLL
+396 GERLV

-413 GRVCFDADTAV
+413 GRICFDADVAE
-424 DLARRGERVLL
+424 DLARRGERVIL

-472 GKPCIVGCESLQ
+472 GKPCIVGCEGMQ
-484 VDLELLEMSGNGQT
+484 VDLELGEMTGNGHT
-498 VKAGERVSIDGTLGN
+498 LKEGDRVSMDGALGQ
-513 VYSGELATVNPRLE
+513 VYVGEIGTVNPRLE
-527 DLPEASELL
+527 DLPEARDLL
-536 SWADEARRLGVMAN
+536 RWADDARRLGVMAN

-560 IVMGAEGIGL
+560 LVMGAEGIGL

-596 EEWRREQEALDSR
+596 EEWRSQNEAHPI
-609 FRGNDELAGRRVD
+609 D
-622 PLANPFMNPEAAD
+622 PLANPFMNPEVSD
-635 IPAEVVDFY
+635 IPGAVVDFY
-644 QALERVKLLQ
+644 QALDRVKLLQ

-659 GILRAMSRRPV
+659 GILRAMSGKPV

-687 ELLTELATLRAQHE
+687 ELLTELATLRAT
-701 MGGGRPHPDHLP
+701 GADAAV
-713 EGERILA
+713 IA
-720 EKEAFLHQV
+720 EKEAFFHRV

-734 SNPMLGH
+734 TNPMLGH
-741 RGCRLGLSFPEIYR
+741 RGCRLGLSFPAIYR
-755 MQVEAII
+755 MQVDAII
-762 TAGAQLVSEGIE
+762 TASAQLVSEGIE
-774 VHPEVMVPLTVDVEE
+774 VHPEIMIPLTVDVEE

-795 DLTRVASEVQERMGV
+795 DLTRVASEAQERMGV

-818 MVETPRAALTAGA
+818 MVETPRAALTAGE
-831 VAEESEFFSFGTNDL
+831 VAQESEFFSFGTNDL

-856 DAEGKFLRS
+856 DAEGKFLRN
-865 YVNEGVLPADPF
+865 YINEGVLPADPF
-877 QSIDRDGVGE
+877 ASIDQDGVGE
-887 LVRLAVQAGRRVR
+887 LVRMAVRAGRRVR
-900 PELEIGICGE
+900 PDLEIGICGE
-910 HGGDPASVAFC
+910 HGGDPKSVAFC
-921 HEAGLDYVSCSPFR
+921 HEAELDYVSCSPFR
-935 VPVARLAAAQAALE
+935 VPVARLAAAQAALN